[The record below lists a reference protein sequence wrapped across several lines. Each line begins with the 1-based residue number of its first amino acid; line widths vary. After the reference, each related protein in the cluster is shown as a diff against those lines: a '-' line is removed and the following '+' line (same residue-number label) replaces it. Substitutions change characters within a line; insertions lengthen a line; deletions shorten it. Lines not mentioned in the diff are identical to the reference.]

1 MLRPGNFD
9 RFGVNLRVRR
19 ETGKK
24 QEVKVHHDE
33 GVANHIDPESCAV
46 TRDGLGE
53 ALTGGRIGQPSS
65 RERDLISGA
74 DAVLYVE
81 GKTEGRDIASAP
93 TTRRGRRP
101 WHVSTLLVR
110 DPGDLTVGQQPSDS
124 VLLWSVSG
132 R

>member
-1 MLRPGNFD
+1 
-9 RFGVNLRVRR
+9 
-19 ETGKK
+19 
-24 QEVKVHHDE
+24 VKVHHDE
-33 GVANHIDPESCAV
+33 GVANHIDPESCAG
-46 TRDGLGE
+46 TCEGTGE

-65 RERDLISGA
+65 RERDIISGA

-81 GKTEGRDIASAP
+81 GKTEGRDIARAP

-101 WHVSTLLVR
+101 WHVRALLVR
-110 DPGDLTVGQQPSDS
+110 NPGDLTVGQQPSAC